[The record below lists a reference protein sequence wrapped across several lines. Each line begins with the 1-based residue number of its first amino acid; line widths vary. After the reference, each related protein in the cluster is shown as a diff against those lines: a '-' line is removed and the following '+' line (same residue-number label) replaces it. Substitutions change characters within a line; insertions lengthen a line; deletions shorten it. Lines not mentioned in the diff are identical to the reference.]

1 MFKALYPG
9 SFDPPTWGH
18 IHLMRRAAKLFEV
31 LIVGIGENLKKGK
44 SLCTTQE
51 KIEGLSKETSD
62 LPNIEI
68 VSFSGLVTDFAKK
81 KGASILLKGLR
92 SAKDLEHEIEMSQA
106 NYKLTGIETLFLI
119 AESDTSGISSS
130 LIRELAANGAPLND
144 FIPSYF
150 ESILHSRI
158 KKS

>member
-18 IHLMRRAAKLFEV
+18 IRLIRRAAKLFDV

-62 LPNIEI
+62 LPNVEI
-68 VSFSGLVTDFAKK
+68 SSFSGLAIDFAKK
-81 KGASILLKGLR
+81 KDASCLLRGLR
-92 SAKDLEHEIEMSQA
+92 SAKDMDYEMEMAEA

-119 AESDTSGISSS
+119 AESDTSGISAT
-130 LIRELAANGAPLND
+130 LIRELAANGAPLGE

-150 ESILHSRI
+150 ESLLQNRI